1 MHTSVCCT
9 CTALVKSMTASSSSE
24 HVANE
29 HTHTHTAL
37 PLTKLRPMEKVVP
50 VPNEVR
56 HVAVWKNLIGLSAHL
71 EN

>member
-9 CTALVKSMTASSSSE
+9 CTALVKSMTASSSSK

-29 HTHTHTAL
+29 HTHTAL